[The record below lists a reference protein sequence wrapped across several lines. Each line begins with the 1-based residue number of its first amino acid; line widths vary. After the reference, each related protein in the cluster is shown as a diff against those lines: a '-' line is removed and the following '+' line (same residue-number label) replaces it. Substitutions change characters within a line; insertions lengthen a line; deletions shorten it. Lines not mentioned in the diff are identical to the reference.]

1 VLRTILLTTLTVGIL
16 IAVAFAVSAFDGR
29 ERVGLWAGSVVGAL
43 MALIG
48 ASAQMYIARKHPKRV
63 MDATVIGFL
72 FLLTGLMASA
82 VSVRFAPTLVEVA
95 DWQLFIVA
103 YAAGALV
110 PLLAGTVSSAA
121 ALKGRT
127 VA

>member
-1 VLRTILLTTLTVGIL
+1 
-16 IAVAFAVSAFDGR
+16 
-29 ERVGLWAGSVVGAL
+29 